1 MSNTKTYYKKLAVKM
16 IDFVLDMFGVIEIG
30 EKLIDYGFGY
40 DDLLE
45 LGFSK
50 SVIKE
55 IQKEID
61 KGLNNNESI

>member
-1 MSNTKTYYKKLAVKM
+1 MSNTKTYYKKLATKM
-16 IDFVLDMFGVIEIG
+16 IDFVLEMFEVIEIG
-30 EKLIDYGFGY
+30 EKLIEYGFSY

-50 SVIKE
+50 SIIKE
-55 IQKEID
+55 IQQEID